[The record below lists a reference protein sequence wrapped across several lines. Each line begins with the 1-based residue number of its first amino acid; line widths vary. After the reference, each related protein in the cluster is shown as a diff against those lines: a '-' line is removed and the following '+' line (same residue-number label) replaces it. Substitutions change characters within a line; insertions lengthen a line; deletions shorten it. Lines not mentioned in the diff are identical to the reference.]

1 MTNFFDLL
9 KKLCATPGVAGF
21 EDEVIILLQKELK
34 PYVDKIEVDQ
44 LGNVIATK
52 KGSNPQAP
60 TIMIDAH
67 IDEPSMLV
75 KYIEESGFIRA
86 ERQGYP
92 HNAALASQK
101 IFIHTRSGPIKGVFG
116 VKGLHQL
123 VFSETGSGAPPTVP
137 NLRDQ
142 YIDVG
147 CSSKKEVEQLG
158 ILVGDPITYKSEVEL
173 LGSGKCAVGK
183 AFDNRALV
191 AVLIETMK
199 RLSKINHESTVYALG
214 STMEELGL
222 RGARAAMT
230 RMKPDMF
237 LCLDITVTADTPDS
251 DFRDFPTR
259 VGGGPVITIAD
270 IIWTVVWGMTAH
282 PKIKDHF
289 IDTAKSLKIPYQVEA
304 ITGAIANAA
313 TAYKVGT
320 GIPAGELKVPIRYSH
335 SPSEVLNLQD
345 LENCTKLLVESV
357 KRVDSTFSLDR
368 PYRHTL

>member
-1 MTNFFDLL
+1 
-9 KKLCATPGVAGF
+9 
-21 EDEVIILLQKELK
+21 
-34 PYVDKIEVDQ
+34 
-44 LGNVIATK
+44 
-52 KGSNPQAP
+52 
-60 TIMIDAH
+60 
-67 IDEPSMLV
+67 
-75 KYIEESGFIRA
+75 
-86 ERQGYP
+86 
-92 HNAALASQK
+92 
-101 IFIHTRSGPIKGVFG
+101 
-116 VKGLHQL
+116 
-123 VFSETGSGAPPTVP
+123 
-137 NLRDQ
+137 
-142 YIDVG
+142 
-147 CSSKKEVEQLG
+147 
-158 ILVGDPITYKSEVEL
+158 
-173 LGSGKCAVGK
+173 
-183 AFDNRALV
+183 
-191 AVLIETMK
+191 
-199 RLSKINHESTVYALG
+199 
-214 STMEELGL
+214 
-222 RGARAAMT
+222 MT

-251 DFRDFPTR
+251 DFRDFPTS

>member
-21 EDEVIILLQKELK
+21 EDEVIILLQNELK

-52 KGSNPQAP
+52 KGSNPKAP

-101 IFIHTRSGPIKGVFG
+101 ILIHTRSGPIKGVFG

-123 VFSETGSGAPPTVP
+123 VFSETGSSAPPTVP
-137 NLRDQ
+137 NLRDL

-147 CSSKKEVEQLG
+147 CSSKNEVEKLG
-158 ILVGDPITYKSEVEL
+158 IRVGDPITYESEVEL

-191 AVLIETMK
+191 AVLIETIQGEGGIRPTPLNFLK
-199 RLSKINHESTVYALG
+199 EIRKICNKSNDVVKCNDCDVVLTFHAKINQLICHHCN
-214 STMEELGL
+214 
-222 RGARAAMT
+222 
-230 RMKPDMF
+230 KF
-237 LCLDITVTADTPDS
+237 LL
-251 DFRDFPTR
+251 
-259 VGGGPVITIAD
+259 
-270 IIWTVVWGMTAH
+270 
-282 PKIKDHF
+282 
-289 IDTAKSLKIPYQVEA
+289 
-304 ITGAIANAA
+304 
-313 TAYKVGT
+313 
-320 GIPAGELKVPIRYSH
+320 
-335 SPSEVLNLQD
+335 
-345 LENCTKLLVESV
+345 
-357 KRVDSTFSLDR
+357 
-368 PYRHTL
+368 